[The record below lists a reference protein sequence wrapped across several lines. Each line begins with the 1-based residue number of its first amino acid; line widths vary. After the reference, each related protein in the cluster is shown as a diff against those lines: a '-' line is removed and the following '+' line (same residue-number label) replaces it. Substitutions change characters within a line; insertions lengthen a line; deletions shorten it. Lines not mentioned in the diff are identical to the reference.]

1 MYTFHIHNSGSD
13 FVSTVEH
20 IPAQEATN
28 RQNDAVIA
36 HFLWIRRVDKLIAA
50 DQFSRNISNR
60 KDYDYSMHHIYTVTI
75 LRQEILQKGEAD
87 IGKFLG
93 NNVAN
98 VIVAL

>member
-28 RQNDAVIA
+28 RQNAAVIA
-36 HFLWIRRVDKLIAA
+36 HFLWIRCVDKLIVG

-60 KDYDYSMHHIYTVTI
+60 KDYDDSVYHIYTVTV
-75 LRQEILQKGEAD
+75 LR
-87 IGKFLG
+87 
-93 NNVAN
+93 
-98 VIVAL
+98 